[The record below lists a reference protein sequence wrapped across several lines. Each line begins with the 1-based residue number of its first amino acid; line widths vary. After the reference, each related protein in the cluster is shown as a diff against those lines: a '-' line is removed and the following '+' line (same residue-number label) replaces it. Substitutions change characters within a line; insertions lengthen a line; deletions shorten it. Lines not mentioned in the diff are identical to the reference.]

1 MHASR
6 NLLGQSRFLGIW
18 INISYTAYKRRASQG
33 KLFKILLQN
42 TLKTTFQ
49 VRIEPIINPQMHINR
64 QIFSKIMAFLSSFNK
79 DRGYL
84 PPPHLLVARLNQ
96 FIFLNNFFFFMAIS
110 RFSKASLLTL
120 KRMASHCQQLPH
132 WFNL

>member
-18 INISYTAYKRRASQG
+18 INISCTTYKRRASQG

-42 TLKTTFQ
+42 TLKTIYQ

-64 QIFSKIMAFLSSFNK
+64 QIFSKIRAFYSSFNK

-84 PPPHLLVARLNQ
+84 PPPHLLVACLNQ
-96 FIFLNNFFFFMAIS
+96 FIFLNKFFFHDNIQIQQSFT
-110 RFSKASLLTL
+110 FDFKKNGFTL
-120 KRMASHCQQLPH
+120 PVAATLV
-132 WFNL
+132 

>member
-49 VRIEPIINPQMHINR
+49 VRIEPIINPQMQINR
-64 QIFSKIMAFLSSFNK
+64 QIFSKIRAFLSSFNK

-96 FIFLNNFFFFMAIS
+96 FIFLNKFFFHDNIQIQQSFT
-110 RFSKASLLTL
+110 FDFKKNGFTLLVAATL
-120 KRMASHCQQLPH
+120 V
-132 WFNL
+132 